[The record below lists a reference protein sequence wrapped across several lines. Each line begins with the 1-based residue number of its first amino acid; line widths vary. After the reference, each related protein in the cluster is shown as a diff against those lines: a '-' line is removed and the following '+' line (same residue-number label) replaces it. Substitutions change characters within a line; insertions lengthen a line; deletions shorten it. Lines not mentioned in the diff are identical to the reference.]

1 MNEINDIIDA
11 IIIPFVVERPYEVS
25 GDFYMS
31 SSNINK
37 IETMKDNVQLKANE
51 KIEKDNKYEN

>member
-51 KIEKDNKYEN
+51 KIKDNKYE

>member
-11 IIIPFVVERPYEVS
+11 VIIPFVVERPYEVP

-37 IETMKDNVQLKANE
+37 IETMEDNVQLKANE
-51 KIEKDNKYEN
+51 KIEEDNKYEN

>member
-1 MNEINDIIDA
+1 MNEIDDIIDA
-11 IIIPFVVERPYEVS
+11 VIIPFVVERPYEVP

-37 IETMKDNVQLKANE
+37 IETIEDNVQLKTNK
-51 KIEKDNKYEN
+51 KIKGNKYE